1 MKVLLADPK
10 SNIRYGLTVLLGEQ
24 PDLEI
29 VGETDDSGVL
39 LAQVKATSPDLLL
52 LSWDLPGMKVSE
64 LLGQIRILCP
74 KLSIIALSGKSNNR
88 ELALQSGADD
98 FICKGDSP
106 EKLLASI
113 RQIQNQN
120 T

>member
-1 MKVLLADPK
+1 MRVLLADQK
-10 SNIRYGLTVLLGEQ
+10 SNVRFGLTVLLGEQ

-29 VGETDDSGVL
+29 VGETDDSDVL
-39 LAQVKATSPDLLL
+39 LTQIKETSPDLVL
-52 LSWDLPGMKVSE
+52 LSWDLPGSKTSE
-64 LLGQIRILCP
+64 LLGQIRNDCP
-74 KLSIIALSGKSNNR
+74 KLCIIALSGKPNNR

-106 EKLLASI
+106 EKLLTSI
-113 RQIQNQN
+113 RQIQNSK